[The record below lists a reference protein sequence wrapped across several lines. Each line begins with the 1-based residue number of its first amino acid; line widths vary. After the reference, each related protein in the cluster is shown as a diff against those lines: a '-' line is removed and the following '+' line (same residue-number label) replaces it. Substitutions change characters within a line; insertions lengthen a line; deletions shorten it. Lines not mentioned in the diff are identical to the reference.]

1 MKSSL
6 NRILLCFL
14 VPVICV
20 QSRCNEQQQNI
31 PYVPV
36 DFSVNVNLP
45 AYIDLSVPSGHV
57 LVNGGSQG
65 IVLYRYTLDQF
76 VALDRHAT
84 ADISSNCQVEVAADG
99 LILTD
104 PCGDSEWLIIDGS
117 VVSGSATLSR
127 CIVTARNGIR
137 PFYGS
142 TTYNRNPSHG
152 ACMSSCG
159 LHPLNERGHQDNE
172 QRRKRRLQKSQ
183 EFVRHTV
190 TRLSGDKCDEGS
202 HDQPGQTVHHHQP
215 RPAVDV
221 SCGFQ
226 EQAIQGEKDDQ
237 NKNAQSP
244 LEALQLIQT
253 HAVKAIPCS
262 LHDVVMDPL
271 GLRID
276 IPPLLPQLRGH

>member
-1 MKSSL
+1 M
-6 NRILLCFL
+6 
-14 VPVICV
+14 
-20 QSRCNEQQQNI
+20 
-31 PYVPV
+31 
-36 DFSVNVNLP
+36 
-45 AYIDLSVPSGHV
+45 
-57 LVNGGSQG
+57 
-65 IVLYRYTLDQF
+65 
-76 VALDRHAT
+76 
-84 ADISSNCQVEVAADG
+84 
-99 LILTD
+99 
-104 PCGDSEWLIIDGS
+104 
-117 VVSGSATLSR
+117 GSAHFKGLQPITR
-127 CIVTARNGIR
+127 TPQHV
-137 PFYGS
+137 
-142 TTYNRNPSHG
+142 
-152 ACMSSCG
+152 ACMSSRG

-190 TRLSGDKCDEGS
+190 TRLSGDECDEGS
-202 HDQPGQTVHHHQP
+202 HDQPGQAVHHHQP

-271 GLRID
+271 RLRID
-276 IPPLLPQLRGH
+276 IPPLFPQFRGH